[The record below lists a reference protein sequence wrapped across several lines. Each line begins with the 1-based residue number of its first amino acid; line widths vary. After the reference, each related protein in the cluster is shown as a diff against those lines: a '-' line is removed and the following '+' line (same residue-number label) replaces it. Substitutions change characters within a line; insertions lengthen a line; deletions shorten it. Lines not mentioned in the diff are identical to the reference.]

1 MWLSW
6 KYSKSFIYY
15 SQWFVYR
22 MEVFTPIEVL
32 RKVKSITKDSQDGEL
47 ATRLGVSKQ
56 SLSQYKNKNSV
67 DVQLRIIALLIG
79 EIEKKTSNKL
89 LNIDS

>member
-1 MWLSW
+1 
-6 KYSKSFIYY
+6 
-15 SQWFVYR
+15 
-22 MEVFTPIEVL
+22 MEVYTPKEVL
-32 RKVKSITKDSQDGEL
+32 KKVKIITKDTQDGEL
-47 ATRLGVSKQ
+47 ASRLGVSKQ
-56 SLSQYKNKNSV
+56 SLSQYKNKNSI

>member
-1 MWLSW
+1 
-6 KYSKSFIYY
+6 
-15 SQWFVYR
+15 
-22 MEVFTPIEVL
+22 MEVFTPTEVL
-32 RKVKSITKDSQDGEL
+32 RKVKSITKDAQDGEL

-67 DVQLRIIALLIG
+67 DVQLRIIALLIR

-89 LNIDS
+89 LNVDS